1 LRRGLKREKKRVVR
15 KKEYICNGKRGKGL
29 GEEKR
34 DKKER

>member
-1 LRRGLKREKKRVVR
+1 VR